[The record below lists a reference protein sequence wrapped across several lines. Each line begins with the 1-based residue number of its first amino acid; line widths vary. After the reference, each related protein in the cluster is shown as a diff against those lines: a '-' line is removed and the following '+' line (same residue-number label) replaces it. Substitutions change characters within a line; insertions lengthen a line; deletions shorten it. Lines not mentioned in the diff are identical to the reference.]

1 MFSAARGM
9 PLAQRL
15 PQLPQRLLERVG
27 PADAV
32 LERFGAPRG
41 FRRQLPD
48 VLRRLFPCSE
58 LRRSRGARGMLALN
72 ACRRAQLGFA
82 PARFAGA
89 RWGPRTTD
97 TANGPLTR
105 LLPAP
110 SSPPPLCSGVCHAA
124 CFPTPSSKS
133 FWGGGCSTRGK
144 GLCRFRLSSLPVGL
158 VLQVFH

>member
-1 MFSAARGM
+1 VFSAARGM
-9 PLAQRL
+9 PLARRF
-15 PQLPQRLLERVG
+15 PQLLQRLLERVG

-48 VLRRLFPCSE
+48 VLRRLFPRSE

-110 SSPPPLCSGVCHAA
+110 SSPPPCAAASATLRASPRRAPNPSGAA
-124 CFPTPSSKS
+124 AVRPEGRVS
-133 FWGGGCSTRGK
+133 
-144 GLCRFRLSSLPVGL
+144 VGL
-158 VLQVFH
+158 GYRVYQ

>member
-9 PLAQRL
+9 PLARRF
-15 PQLPQRLLERVG
+15 PQLLQRLLERFG

-48 VLRRLFPCSE
+48 VLCRLFPRSE

-97 TANGPLTR
+97 TANGR
-105 LLPAP
+105 LPGFCQRPPHRPPVQRRLPRCVLP
-110 SSPPPLCSGVCHAA
+110 HAELQILL
-124 CFPTPSSKS
+124 
-133 FWGGGCSTRGK
+133 GR
-144 GLCRFRLSSLPVGL
+144 RLFDQREGSL
-158 VLQVFH
+158 